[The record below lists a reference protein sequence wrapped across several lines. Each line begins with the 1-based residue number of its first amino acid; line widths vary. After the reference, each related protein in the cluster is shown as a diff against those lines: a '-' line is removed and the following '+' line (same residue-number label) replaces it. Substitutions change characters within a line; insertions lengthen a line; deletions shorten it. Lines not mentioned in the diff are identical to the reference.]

1 MTDGS
6 PRWRRDRIPDTVRGD
21 TMARKHGHWP
31 HSEYSFLPAFG
42 SGTRG
47 AGNAG
52 KQFELR

>member
-1 MTDGS
+1 
-6 PRWRRDRIPDTVRGD
+6 
-21 TMARKHGHWP
+21 MARKHGHWP